1 MLIIKYLYSL
11 SGEQILCSFH
21 FRYRKSGQV
30 SASVVPENGISKRR
44 QSILH
49 MRVNW
54 QYLTW
59 KMSLG
64 STKARPSCHKGVGP
78 GRLHYRSSTTSTRS
92 KVTEHIG
99 DKRVLS
105 LLARLHISSLY
116 SSKSRQ
122 DLSSMLSNMCS
133 SS

>member
-78 GRLHYRSSTTSTRS
+78 GRLQVLHDIH
-92 KVTEHIG
+92 KVQGHGAHRGQEG
-99 DKRVLS
+99 VVLVS
-105 LLARLHISSLY
+105 QATHLLLVLL
-116 SSKSRQ
+116 Q
-122 DLSSMLSNMCS
+122 V
-133 SS
+133 